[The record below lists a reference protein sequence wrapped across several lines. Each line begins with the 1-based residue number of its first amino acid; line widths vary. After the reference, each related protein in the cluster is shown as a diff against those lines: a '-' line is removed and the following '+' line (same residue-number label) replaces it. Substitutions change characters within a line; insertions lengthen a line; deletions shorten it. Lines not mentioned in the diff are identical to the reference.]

1 MRRSSYSIIL
11 IITLLLQF
19 GSSLQAIGLD
29 NKLLNTTTEKQ
40 PSTTT
45 DPNTLDQAR
54 LKLQAK
60 EQAFNEV
67 AKAFDTQLLQ
77 LQQQINQT
85 KQNLVI
91 NNDPIEGQLGLVRK
105 QLEEL
110 KKQSNLLSIELGKL
124 REREKQ
130 IPIEFTAL
138 QDKYNNHLNLKL
150 NPKSPNYRLLSA
162 ERQYLKQALQ
172 TLNAEQ
178 DTQNERWHLIML
190 RQEVI
195 NDQEQQYERHIQQL
209 NKKQQEK
216 IDAETNA
223 VLQNTLPD
231 KISTKQAIS
240 LTPLIRENQA
250 LGIQLKQLNKQIND
264 TILLHEAAEKMYQRQ
279 SKQLIN
285 IEEQVNWSKAD
296 AAFGESLILQLEK
309 LKNPPDLDKTEQQL
323 ATLQVTKYEYE
334 NQLSNLE
341 QQLEI
346 DDFNKALLPFL
357 IARRDLLQK
366 INARYRQAILEVNRL
381 KIKYEEIVQLN
392 DSLRDA
398 LNQYL
403 FWVRNTTPI
412 SADWFQSLSTS
423 LKWFAL
429 NTHWQELYSPN
440 NQNIYWYW
448 WLIGLTMILMLRD
461 LFKKPYQQLLIKQ
474 NAYVGHLRKDNIY
487 KTLKVLA
494 ASAAYAIL
502 LPLVLLGGAIILRQS
517 ENNFISALGNG
528 LIATS
533 LLCAIYSFFHQISQ
547 ENGMLVK
554 HLGYRSRF
562 MVSAQIIFFKFIL
575 FSTPLIGLIV
585 FTEYYESSFL
595 RNSLG
600 RAAFICLCLVLS
612 RFYYLLFRLSKRKHF
627 KKKQH
632 PPLNKLY
639 LLWFFLVTLPIGSLA
654 LAISGYY
661 YTALQI
667 TTQFQITI
675 FLAFVLVMLYL
686 LIQRWLVLQQRR
698 ITFERARQKRMELLN
713 QKLDESTQHGA
724 KDQIREEILH
734 EIDEQIIDIDAI
746 SKQSLQFV
754 RIILIII
761 FVLASA
767 ALWTQSQA
775 ALLSFLDQIPL
786 WSTQTTIDGIKQ
798 TQPVTLKSA
807 ILFVIIIGLV
817 TIFVRN
823 LPSVLEFMILQ
834 NIKLQPGTSFAIT
847 TLTRYLLIMIG
858 LSIAF
863 NYLGIEWSQLQWLV
877 AALTFGLG
885 FGLQEIFGNFIS
897 GLIILF
903 EKPIRIGD
911 TVTIRELTGTIS
923 KIHIR
928 ATTIIDWDR
937 KEIIIP
943 NKAFVTE
950 QLINW
955 SLSDPITRVISKISV
970 ARDSDPALV
979 ETILHQAVKECQYA
993 LEVPEPEVW
1002 FIGFGSHTQDYEV
1015 RAYADDMNSRWPLR
1029 HQLHKIIQQRFV
1041 ENNIILAYPQLEIH
1055 MQEHI
1060 ENI

>member
-1 MRRSSYSIIL
+1 MLIL
-11 IITLLLQF
+11 FMQL
-19 GSSLQAIGLD
+19 GAPLQAIGLD
-29 NKLLNTTTEKQ
+29 SKLLNTSSEQKTT
-40 PSTTT
+40 SVT
-45 DPNTLDQAR
+45 DPKTLDQAR

-85 KQNLVI
+85 KQNLAI
-91 NNDPIEGQLGLVRK
+91 TNDSVEEQLRNTRRN
-105 QLEEL
+105 LEEL
-110 KKQSNLLSIELGKL
+110 KEQSNELATELSIL
-124 REREKQ
+124 RDREKQ
-130 IPIEFTAL
+130 IPIEFGIL
-138 QDKYNNHLNLKL
+138 QQKYNNHLNLKFT
-150 NPKSPNYRLLSA
+150 PKSPNYALLIA
-162 ERQYLKQALQ
+162 ERQYLKQAIQ
-172 TLNAEQ
+172 TTNAEQ
-178 DTQNERWHLIML
+178 DTQNERWHLIMF
-190 RQEVI
+190 RQELI
-195 NDQEQQYERHIQQL
+195 NDQEQQYKRHIQQL
-209 NKKQQEK
+209 NKKQKEQ
-216 IDAETNA
+216 IDAETDA
-223 VLQNTLPD
+223 VIQNTLPD
-231 KISTKQAIS
+231 KISIEQAIS

-264 TILLHEAAEKMYQRQ
+264 TILLHEAAEKLYQRQ
-279 SKQLIN
+279 SKQLSN
-285 IEEQVNWSKAD
+285 IEEQVNWSKAN
-296 AAFGESLILQLEK
+296 AAFGESLILQLEQ

-346 DDFNKALLPFL
+346 DEFNKALLPFL

-366 INARYRQAILEVNRL
+366 INARYRQAILEVSRL
-381 KIKYEEIVQLN
+381 KVKYEEIIQLN

-412 SADWFQSLSTS
+412 STDWFNSLSTS
-423 LKWFAL
+423 LKWFVS
-429 NTHWQELYSPN
+429 NTHWQELYN
-440 NQNIYWYW
+440 LNEQATYWYW
-448 WLIGLTMILMLRD
+448 WLIWLTFILMLRD
-461 LFKKPYQQLLIKQ
+461 LLKKPYLQLLAKQ
-474 NAYVGHLRKDNIY
+474 NAYVGHMRKDNIF

-494 ASAAYAIL
+494 ASAAYANL
-502 LPLVLLGGAIILRQS
+502 LPLVLFGAAYILTNS
-517 ENNFISALGNG
+517 SNNFIFAIGNG
-528 LIATS
+528 LFTIS
-533 LLCAIYSFFHQISQ
+533 LLISVYSFFHQISQ
-547 ENGMLVK
+547 PHGMLVK
-554 HLGYRSRF
+554 HLGYRARF
-562 MVSAQIIFFKFIL
+562 MISAQIIFFKLIL
-575 FSTPLIGLIV
+575 FSAPMIALIV

-600 RAAFICLCLVLS
+600 RAAFICLCLGLS
-612 RFYYLLFRLSKRKHF
+612 RFYYHLFRLSKRKHL
-627 KKKQH
+627 KKFVPK
-632 PPLNKLY
+632 PSNRLY
-639 LLWFFLVTLPIGSLA
+639 DLGWFLLITLPIGSLA
-654 LAISGYY
+654 LAVSGYY

-667 TTQFQITI
+667 TSQFQLTI
-675 FLAFVLVMLYL
+675 FLAFILSMLYL

-698 ITFERARQKRMELLN
+698 ITFERARQKRSELS
-713 QKLDESTQHGA
+713 KDESTQHGA
-724 KDQIREEILH
+724 KEQIREDILA
-734 EIDEQIIDIDAI
+734 EIDDHTIDIDII

-754 RIILIII
+754 RILLMVI

-786 WSTQTTIDGIKQ
+786 WSTHIIVDGIQQ

-817 TIFVRN
+817 TVFVRN

-834 NIKLQPGTSFAIT
+834 KIKLQPGTSFAIT
-847 TLTRYLLIMIG
+847 TLTRYLLIIIG
-858 LSIAF
+858 LSIGF

-911 TVTIRELTGTIS
+911 TVTIRDLTGTIS
-923 KIHIR
+923 RIHIR

-970 ARDSDPALV
+970 ARGSDPTLV
-979 ETILHQAVKECQYA
+979 ETLLHQAVKECKYA
-993 LEVPEPEVW
+993 LEVPEPEIW

-1015 RAYADDMNSRWPLR
+1015 RAYANDMNSRWPLR
-1029 HQLHKIIQQRFV
+1029 HELHKIIQRRFV
-1041 ENNIILAYPQLEIH
+1041 ENNIVLAYPQLEVYMH
-1055 MQEHI
+1055 NHAESTSTPK
-1060 ENI
+1060 